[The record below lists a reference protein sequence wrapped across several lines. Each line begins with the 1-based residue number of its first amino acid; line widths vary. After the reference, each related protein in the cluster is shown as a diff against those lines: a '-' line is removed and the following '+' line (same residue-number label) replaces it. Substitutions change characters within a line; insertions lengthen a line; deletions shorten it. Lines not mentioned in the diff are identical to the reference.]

1 MKKQNIL
8 IAILGVVL
16 LVNGYLFYEV
26 LQIKKIVMIDA
37 IKLFNEFKMK
47 NELEGMERVKLETM
61 TQRID
66 SIEKIIKLIQQEK
79 KEVSREMIESYNRS
93 KMILDD
99 EYNTS
104 NKQINEQVWK
114 RLNPL
119 IDNFGKEN
127 GYHLII
133 GANGMGTVLYNDSY
147 LDVTQKAITY
157 INKKY
162 EEGN

>member
-1 MKKQNIL
+1 MKNQNVFIGIL
-8 IAILGVVL
+8 ILVL
-16 LVNGYLFYEV
+16 AVNAYLFYEV
-26 LQIKKIVMIDA
+26 HQVKKTVMIDA
-37 IKLFNEFKMK
+37 IKLFNDFKMK
-47 NELEGMERVKLETM
+47 NELEGIEKIKLESM

-66 SIEKIIKLIQQEK
+66 SIEKIIRVIQQEK
-79 KEVSREMIESYNRS
+79 KEVSPEIIESYNRS
-93 KMILDD
+93 KMILDE
-99 EYNTS
+99 EYNIS

-119 IDNFGKEN
+119 IDKFGSEY

-133 GANGMGTVLYNDSY
+133 GANGMGTVLYNDNY